1 MIKRIWCWLTG
12 GELVWL
18 KDHDGEVTLAIARVN
33 AWGERTAERHWPMKI
48 RTVRLLEDGTVD
60 RGEYVKFWKPA
71 NKLLPTLARYFR
83 KRHDYSAGQRA
94 DHEEDKQR

>member
-18 KDHDGEVTLAIARVN
+18 KDHDGEVTLAIARVD

-60 RGEYVKFWKPA
+60 GMYVKFWKPA
-71 NKLLPTLARYFR
+71 NAEVTGSPALSASPRGLP
-83 KRHDYSAGQRA
+83 G
-94 DHEEDKQR
+94 

>member
-18 KDHDGEVTLAIARVN
+18 KDHDGEVTLAIARVD

-60 RGEYVKFWKPA
+60 GVYVKFWKPA
-71 NKLLPTLARYFR
+71 NAMLSRRTGGRAEKNKTADPVR
-83 KRHDYSAGQRA
+83 SA
-94 DHEEDKQR
+94 